1 MTTFQFRPLLLWD
14 RPETDPR
21 SSSARFRA
29 FWDDTVLMLRTEAE
43 HLGAQAIAV
52 QVDADESQ
60 IRRDGMLRSA
70 ARVGHP
76 GVKVAFDS
84 DFGPLT
90 YATDQYDHWKANVRA
105 IALGLQ
111 ALRAVDRYG
120 ISKSGE
126 QYRGYAAITSSKADY
141 SDLTVLD
148 AVTVFRDAL
157 KDVDGMTVDGAVQ
170 YDLTTRQHI
179 NSAYRIASRRYHP
192 DVPRTGDEG
201 VFRLLT
207 AARDVLLAS
216 ASL

>member
-1 MTTFQFRPLLLWD
+1 MSIFQFRPLVLWG

-21 SSSARFRA
+21 SSGARFRA
-29 FWDDTVLMLRTEAE
+29 RWDDTIALLRSEAE
-43 HLGAQAIAV
+43 HLGAEAIAL
-52 QVDADESQ
+52 QVDTDESQ

-76 GVKVAFDS
+76 GVKVSFQS
-84 DFGPLT
+84 VHGPLT

-126 QYRGYAAITSSKADY
+126 QYRGYAAITSGKADY
-141 SDLTVLD
+141 SEMTVAD
-148 AVTVFRDAL
+148 AVLAFKDVL
-157 KDVDGMTVDGAVQ
+157 KDVTGMTAD

-192 DVPRTGDEG
+192 DVPDTGDEG

-216 ASL
+216 ALL